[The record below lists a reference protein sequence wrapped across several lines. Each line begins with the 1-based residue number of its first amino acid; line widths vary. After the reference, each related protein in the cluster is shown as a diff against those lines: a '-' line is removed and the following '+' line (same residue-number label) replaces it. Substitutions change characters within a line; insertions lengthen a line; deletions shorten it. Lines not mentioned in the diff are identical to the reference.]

1 MWQLAGSVLL
11 ATSVVAGKLWRLMI
25 CTPLA
30 SCIPLASLWQWV
42 IDVVVSVAVG
52 ELCRRGQAVYRW

>member
-1 MWQLAGSVLL
+1 MWQLVGYVSL

-30 SCIPLASLWQWV
+30 RCVA
-42 IDVVVSVAVG
+42 VSEMHTVSELVAVG
-52 ELCRRGQAVYRW
+52 NQCGS